1 MHKELRQILQ
11 SELGRR
17 QNTNPRY
24 SLRAYARDL
33 GVGVSCLSEVLSG
46 KRNLSPKNIIKVLN
60 LLKLSKEQKDQIVAQ
75 VLQNSR
81 LEESYLNLYED
92 EFYLVSDWYYL
103 AILNLARL
111 KSNQADT
118 DWIAKRLNL
127 SREMA
132 EEALQRLIRMGFLKI
147 ENSRMVRLARPVSTT
162 CDIPSVAI
170 RNYHKQILDL
180 AAHSLDHVP
189 LEMREV
195 SAITIPTSGKNL
207 AKVKSLLLRT
217 RKKVATMM
225 EDPNGSEV
233 YTLAIQLFPL
243 TKV

>member
-1 MHKELRQILQ
+1 M
-11 SELGRR
+11 
-17 QNTNPRY
+17 
-24 SLRAYARDL
+24 
-33 GVGVSCLSEVLSG
+33 
-46 KRNLSPKNIIKVLN
+46 
-60 LLKLSKEQKDQIVAQ
+60 
-75 VLQNSR
+75 
-81 LEESYLNLYED
+81 NLYED

-127 SREMA
+127 TREMA

-180 AAHSLDHVP
+180 AGHSLDNVP
-189 LEMREV
+189 LEMREI

-225 EDPNGSEV
+225 EDPNGAEV